1 MRRVRGFELF
11 RKILQIETE
20 DRPVDDKRPPT
31 VSNEKHLRTLRIGIH
46 EGSALQK
53 LHVLIH
59 GANPVVL
66 RPLEKNL
73 VLRGGGGGECTAD
86 LEQDGKTGKENG
98 GGSA

>member
-1 MRRVRGFELF
+1 
-11 RKILQIETE
+11 LQE
-20 DRPVDDKRPPT
+20 
-31 VSNEKHLRTLRIGIH
+31 
-46 EGSALQK
+46 

-73 VLRGGGGGECTAD
+73 VLRRGGGGECTAD